1 MGKNYFTTEIINNT
15 DFTQSPASGNE
26 YENCNFSNCNFSDAD
41 LTETI
46 FEDCC
51 FTDCDFSMAQL
62 KKTAFRDVKFK
73 NCKLLGVHFD
83 ECNPFLLTFT
93 FESCILDYSSFS
105 RLKIKNTR
113 FENCK
118 LEEADFT
125 ETNLNHT
132 TFINCDLTRTV
143 FDNTLLEH
151 ADFRT
156 SFNFSIDPE
165 NNHIRKARF
174 STNNIAGLLE
184 KYDID
189 IE

>member
-1 MGKNYFTTEIINNT
+1 MGKNYFTAENFNNT
-15 DFTQSPASGNE
+15 DLSEKLFSGNE
-26 YENCNFSNCNFSDAD
+26 YENCNFSNCNFSGAD
-41 LTETI
+41 LTEVI

-73 NCKLLGVHFD
+73 NSKLLGVHFD
-83 ECNPFLLTFT
+83 ECNPFLLSFM
-93 FESCILDYSSFS
+93 FESCNLDYSSFA
-105 RLKIKNTR
+105 RLKIRNTV

-118 LEEADFT
+118 MEETDFA
-125 ETNLNHT
+125 EANLSYAI
-132 TFINCDLTRTV
+132 FKNCDLTRAV
-143 FDNTLLEH
+143 FDNTLLEY

-174 STNNIAGLLE
+174 SVNNIAGLLE